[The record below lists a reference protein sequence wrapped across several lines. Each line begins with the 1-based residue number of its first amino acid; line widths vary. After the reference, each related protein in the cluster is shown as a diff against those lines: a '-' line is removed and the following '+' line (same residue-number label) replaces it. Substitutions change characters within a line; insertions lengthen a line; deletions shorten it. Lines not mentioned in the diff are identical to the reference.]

1 MNSLSPPI
9 FPDNT
14 EVNGKMKMKCL
25 NINGNNITEIVT
37 GPKIVYR
44 SGERSFLKSISI
56 DGYRFTISY
65 IDDLFQG
72 ETVECNLRKNGLDVI
87 YVSLYPGGN
96 TSISGESYNS
106 VHGAERLGHP
116 YWDVYKSWKS
126 ISFNIEADIQD
137 GHMNLLN
144 DTGLSL
150 TFDFVLPPPSE
161 HTLYSSF
168 ISDMKYISEN
178 AGAIKIID
186 GNGKNDNDLLDI
198 ANNNKPCLILN
209 NSPPTTY
216 LVSSS
221 DVPGTIDHNY
231 YVTNKMNNNLCTACE
246 ACHLRNQTLTL
257 FCFINGVLSAGGI
270 ANDTGDLGTLGG
282 CIKFKNRWILAWNQ
296 APYLWITEPNV
307 ESPIGATFTSIY
319 STPFSRTSN
328 PQKLTYLD
336 EEVAV
341 CSSGNTQTYVNIQG
355 YSVCTDGTTWSAVKP
370 TGITPFKLGT
380 NYYAIGYENGKLYK
394 TTDKYNTLTE
404 IGDTGELHLW
414 LISYTKT
421 QGGSQGLN
429 NKRAFIYSPQN
440 ENVVVVNEDGT
451 FSKTSISGRKAGGF
465 IFLNEPQSQGLNG
478 KYLFLDSSSSDVFE
492 STDGISNWTLNHN
505 IKIPQTLGVEQ
516 LGTDVESA
524 DDSWF
529 IMTKSGANIYES
541 ITYSSNVTMVLNNS
555 STSKPVFYRATSSV
569 DIPVTTRSVRS
580 FGAQGLCPMPF
591 TDASLKAR
599 LSEPERWREV
609 KPQSDEIR
617 RINDRVDELENKLR
631 KFGID

>member
-1 MNSLSPPI
+1 MPPI

-44 SGERSFLKSISI
+44 SGERSFLKSIEI
-56 DGYRFTISY
+56 DGYRITVSY

-72 ETVECNLRKNGLDVI
+72 STVKCNLRQNGLDVI
-87 YVSLYPGGN
+87 FVSLDSNGN
-96 TSISGESYNS
+96 SNISGGSYNS
-106 VHGAERLGHP
+106 VR
-116 YWDVYKSWKS
+116 KSWKS
-126 ISFNIEADIQD
+126 ISFNIDADIQD
-137 GHMNLLN
+137 GYMRLQNN
-144 DTGLSL
+144 EGLFVGGTL

-168 ISDMKYISEN
+168 ISDMKYVSEN
-178 AGAIKIID
+178 AEVVKIID
-186 GNGKNDNDLLDI
+186 GNGKNDNDLLDL
-198 ANNNKPCLILN
+198 AKNNKPCLILN

-216 LVSSS
+216 LMSLS
-221 DVPGTIDHNY
+221 DVPANIDHNY

-246 ACHLRNQTLTL
+246 SSHLRNQTLTL
-257 FCFINGVLSAGGI
+257 FCLINGELSVGGI

-296 APYLWITEPNV
+296 APYLWVSDPNV
-307 ESPIGATFTSIY
+307 VSPINAAFTEIHN
-319 STPFSRTSN
+319 TPFSRTSN

-341 CSSGNTQTYVNIQG
+341 CSSGNSQTYVKIQG
-355 YSVCTDGTTWSAVKP
+355 YSVCTDGTTWSAVKTP
-370 TGITPFKLGT
+370 GISPFKLGN
-380 NYYAIGYENGKLYK
+380 NYYAIGYGNGKLYK

-404 IGDTGELHLW
+404 MGDTGELNLW
-414 LISYTKT
+414 LISYAK
-421 QGGSQGLN
+421 SQGLN
-429 NKRAFIYSPQN
+429 KAFIYSPQN

-465 IFLNEPQSQGLNG
+465 IFLND

-492 STDGISNWTLNHN
+492 STDGINNWTLNHD
-505 IKIPQTLGVEQ
+505 IKIPQALGVEQ
-516 LGTDVESA
+516 IQTGPDAQSA

-541 ITYSSNVTMVLNNS
+541 VTYPSNVTIVLNNS
-555 STSKPVFYRATSSV
+555 STPNPVFYRATSSV
-569 DIPVTTRSVRS
+569 DIPVTNRSIS
-580 FGAQGLCPMPF
+580 FS
-591 TDASLKAR
+591 DASLKA
-599 LSEPERWREV
+599 V
-609 KPQSDEIR
+609 
-617 RINDRVDELENKLR
+617 NDRVDELENKLR

>member
-25 NINGNNITEIVT
+25 NVNGNNITEIVT

-56 DGYRFTISY
+56 DGYRITISY

-72 ETVECNLRKNGLDVI
+72 STVSCNLRRNGLDVI
-87 YVSLYPGGN
+87 YVSLYPNGDTN
-96 TSISGESYNS
+96 ISGEAADGGTAYNS
-106 VHGAERLGHP
+106 VH
-116 YWDVYKSWKS
+116 KSWKS
-126 ISFNIEADIQD
+126 ISFNIDADIQD
-137 GHMNLLN
+137 GYMKLQN
-144 DTGLSL
+144 DTAQSTWLL

-168 ISDMKYISEN
+168 ISDMKYVSEN
-178 AGAIKIID
+178 AEVVKIID

-198 ANNNKPCLILN
+198 ANNNKPCLIIN

-221 DVPGTIDHNY
+221 DVAGNIDHNY

-246 ACHLRNQTLTL
+246 ACHLRGQTLTL
-257 FCFINGVLSAGGI
+257 FCFINGELSVGGI

-296 APYLWITEPNV
+296 APYLWVTEPNV
-307 ESPIGATFTSIY
+307 VSPIGATFTDIY
-319 STPFSRTSN
+319 NTPFSRTSN

-341 CSSGNTQTYVNIQG
+341 CSCGNSQNYVNIQG
-355 YSVCTDGTTWSAVKP
+355 YSVCTDGTTWSAVKAP
-370 TGITPFKLGT
+370 GITPFKLGN

-404 IGDTGELHLW
+404 IGDTGELNLW
-414 LISYTKT
+414 LISYAKA
-421 QGGSQGLN
+421 QSPN
-429 NKRAFIYSPQN
+429 NKAFIYAPQN

-451 FSKTSISGRKAGGF
+451 FSKTVISGRKAGGF
-465 IFLNEPQSQGLNG
+465 IFLKPQSAEGTNG

-492 STDGISNWTLNHN
+492 STDGINNWTLNHD

-516 LGTDVESA
+516 LQTESA

-529 IMTKSGANIYES
+529 IMTRSGASIYES
-541 ITYSSNVTMVLNNS
+541 ITYSSNVTLVLNNS

-569 DIPVTTRSVRS
+569 DIPVTSRSIPSAYRS
-580 FGAQGLCPMPF
+580 MPM
-591 TDASLKAR
+591 DYELKAVKALSAESQR
-599 LSEPERWREV
+599 LT
-609 KPQSDEIR
+609 
-617 RINDRVDELENKLR
+617 DRVDELENKLR
-631 KFGID
+631 KFGIE

>member
-56 DGYRFTISY
+56 DGYRITVSY

-72 ETVECNLRKNGLDVI
+72 STVECNLRRNGLDVI
-87 YVSLYPGGN
+87 FVSLDSNGN
-96 TSISGESYNS
+96 SNISGESYNS
-106 VHGAERLGHP
+106 VH
-116 YWDVYKSWKS
+116 KSWKT
-126 ISFNIEADIQD
+126 ISFNIDADIQD
-137 GHMNLLN
+137 GYMRLQNN
-144 DTGLSL
+144 EGLFVGGIL

-168 ISDMKYISEN
+168 ISDMKYVSEN
-178 AGAIKIID
+178 AEVVKIID

-198 ANNNKPCLILN
+198 AKNNKPCLILN

-216 LVSSS
+216 LMPLS
-221 DVPGTIDHNY
+221 DVPGNINHNY

-246 ACHLRNQTLTL
+246 SCHLRNQTLTV
-257 FCFINGVLSAGGI
+257 FCYINGELSAGGI
-270 ANDTGDLGTLGG
+270 NYDTGDLGTLGG

-296 APYLWITEPNV
+296 APYLWVTEPNV
-307 ESPIGATFTSIY
+307 ESPINATFTGIL

-328 PQKLTYLD
+328 PAKLTYLD

-341 CSSGNTQTYVNIQG
+341 CSSGNSQTYVNIQG
-355 YSVCTDGTTWSAVKP
+355 YSVCTDGTTWSKVKTP
-370 TGITPFKLGT
+370 GITPFKLGN

-394 TTDKYNTLTE
+394 TTDKYNTLNE
-404 IGDTGELHLW
+404 ISDTGELNLW
-414 LISYTKT
+414 LISYA
-421 QGGSQGLN
+421 
-429 NKRAFIYSPQN
+429 NKKAFIYSPQN

-451 FSKTSISGRKAGGF
+451 FDKTKISGRKAGGF
-465 IFLNEPQSQGLNG
+465 VFIEN

-492 STDGISNWTLNHN
+492 STDGINNWTLNHD
-505 IKIPQTLGVEQ
+505 ILIPQALGVEQ
-516 LGTDVESA
+516 LDPVDAES
-524 DDSWF
+524 SWF

-541 ITYSSNVTMVLNNS
+541 VTYPSNVTIVLNNS

-569 DIPVTTRSVRS
+569 DIPVTTARSASGNPVSFRNRSVPYS
-580 FGAQGLCPMPF
+580 FSETSPSAV
-591 TDASLKAR
+591 SLKA
-599 LSEPERWREV
+599 V
-609 KPQSDEIR
+609 
-617 RINDRVDELENKLR
+617 NDRVDELENKLR

>member
-1 MNSLSPPI
+1 MNSLNPPI

-25 NINGNNITEIVT
+25 NVNGSNINEIVT
-37 GPKIVYR
+37 GPKIIYED
-44 SGERSFLKSISI
+44 GERSFLKAISI
-56 DGYRFTISY
+56 DGYRFTVSY
-65 IDDLFQG
+65 IDELFQG
-72 ETVECNLRKNGLDVI
+72 SVIECYLRRGHLNYI
-87 YVSLYPGGN
+87 YVYLYPNGEV
-96 TSISGESYNS
+96 TISGDSYNS
-106 VHGAERLGHP
+106 V
-116 YWDVYKSWKS
+116 DKSWKT
-126 ISFNIEADIQD
+126 ISFNIDTDID
-137 GHMNLLN
+137 NGFIRRHS
-144 DTGLSL
+144 DSKYVS
-150 TFDFVLPPPSE
+150 FDFVLPPPSE

-178 AGAIKIID
+178 TEVVKIID

-198 ANNNKPCLILN
+198 ANNNKPCLIIN

-216 LVSSS
+216 LMSLS
-221 DVPGTIDHNY
+221 DVPGNIDHNY

-246 ACHLRNQTLTL
+246 ACHLRGQTLTI
-257 FCFINGVLSAGGI
+257 FCFINGELSVGGI
-270 ANDTGDLGTLGG
+270 NYDTGDLGTLGG

-307 ESPIGATFTSIY
+307 VSPIDATFTGIY
-319 STPFSRTSN
+319 NTPFSRTST

-341 CSSGNTQTYVNIQG
+341 CSSGNSQTYVNIQG

-370 TGITPFKLGT
+370 PGITPFKLGN

-404 IGDTGELHLW
+404 IGDTGELNLW
-414 LISYTKT
+414 LISYA
-421 QGGSQGLN
+421 N
-429 NKRAFIYSPQN
+429 NKAFIYSPQN
-440 ENVVVVNEDGT
+440 ENIVVVNEDGT

-465 IFLNEPQSQGLNG
+465 IFLKAQSAEKPLGVIN

-492 STDGISNWTLNHN
+492 STDGISNWTLNHD
-505 IKIPQTLGVEQ
+505 IKIPQALGVEQ
-516 LGTDVESA
+516 LTAETDGPLGPEAQSA

-541 ITYSSNVTMVLNNS
+541 VTYSSNVTLVLNNS

-569 DIPVTTRSVRS
+569 DIPVTNRSVPYS
-580 FGAQGLCPMPF
+580 FN
-591 TDASLKAR
+591 DAALATSLK
-599 LSEPERWREV
+599 V
-609 KPQSDEIR
+609 V
-617 RINDRVDELENKLR
+617 NDRVDELENKLR
-631 KFGID
+631 KFGIE

>member
-25 NINGNNITEIVT
+25 NVNGNNITEIVT

-56 DGYRFTISY
+56 DGYRITISY

-72 ETVECNLRKNGLDVI
+72 STVSCNLRRNGLDVI
-87 YVSLYPGGN
+87 YVSLYPNGDTN
-96 TSISGESYNS
+96 ISGEAADGGTSYNS
-106 VHGAERLGHP
+106 VH
-116 YWDVYKSWKS
+116 KSWKS
-126 ISFNIEADIQD
+126 ISFNIDADIQD
-137 GHMNLLN
+137 GYMKLQN
-144 DTGLSL
+144 DTAQSTWLL

-168 ISDMKYISEN
+168 ISDMKYVSEN
-178 AGAIKIID
+178 AEVVKIID

-198 ANNNKPCLILN
+198 ANNNKPCLIIN

-221 DVPGTIDHNY
+221 DVAGNIDHNY

-246 ACHLRNQTLTL
+246 ACHLRGQTLTL
-257 FCFINGVLSAGGI
+257 FCFINGELSVGGI

-296 APYLWITEPNV
+296 APYLWVTEPNV
-307 ESPIGATFTSIY
+307 VSPIGATFTDIY
-319 STPFSRTSN
+319 NTPFSRTSN

-341 CSSGNTQTYVNIQG
+341 CSCGNSQNYVNIQG
-355 YSVCTDGTTWSAVKP
+355 YSVCTDGTTWSAVKAP
-370 TGITPFKLGT
+370 GITPFKLGN

-404 IGDTGELHLW
+404 IGDTGELNLW
-414 LISYTKT
+414 LISYAKA
-421 QGGSQGLN
+421 QSPN
-429 NKRAFIYSPQN
+429 NKAFIYAPQN

-451 FSKTSISGRKAGGF
+451 FSKTVISGRKAGGF
-465 IFLNEPQSQGLNG
+465 IFLKPQSAEGTNG

-492 STDGISNWTLNHN
+492 STDGINNWTLNHD

-516 LGTDVESA
+516 LQTESA

-529 IMTKSGANIYES
+529 IMTRSGASIYES
-541 ITYSSNVTMVLNNS
+541 ITYSSNVTLVLNNS
-555 STSKPVFYRATSSV
+555 STPKPVFYRATSSV
-569 DIPVTTRSVRS
+569 DIPVTSRSIPSAYRS
-580 FGAQGLCPMPF
+580 IPM
-591 TDASLKAR
+591 DYELKAVKALSAESQR
-599 LSEPERWREV
+599 LT
-609 KPQSDEIR
+609 
-617 RINDRVDELENKLR
+617 DRVDELENKLR
-631 KFGID
+631 KFGIE

>member
-65 IDDLFQG
+65 IDDLFKG
-72 ETVECNLRKNGLDVI
+72 ETVECNLRRNGLDVI
-87 YVSLYPGGN
+87 YVSLDANGN
-96 TSISGESYNS
+96 TNISGTSYNS
-106 VHGAERLGHP
+106 VHTDNPHGVSSGHP
-116 YWDVYKSWKS
+116 YWDVHKSWKT
-126 ISFNIEADIQD
+126 ISFNIDADIQD
-137 GHMNLLN
+137 GYIRLHNN
-144 DTGLSL
+144 EGLFVGGTL

-168 ISDMKYISEN
+168 ISDMKYVSEN
-178 AGAIKIID
+178 AEVVKIID

-216 LVSSS
+216 LMSSS
-221 DVPGTIDHNY
+221 DVSANIDHNY

-246 ACHLRNQTLTL
+246 ACHLRGQTLTL
-257 FCFINGVLSAGGI
+257 FCFINGELSVGGI
-270 ANDTGDLGTLGG
+270 ENDTGDLGTLGG

-307 ESPIGATFTSIY
+307 ESPINATFTGIY
-319 STPFSRTSN
+319 NTPFSRTSN

-341 CSSGNTQTYVNIQG
+341 CSSGNTQNYVNIQG
-355 YSVCTDGTTWSAVKP
+355 YSVCTDGTTWSAVKTP
-370 TGITPFKLGT
+370 GITPFKLGN

-404 IGDTGELHLW
+404 IGDTGELKLW
-414 LISYTKT
+414 LISYAKPLSG
-421 QGGSQGLN
+421 QG
-429 NKRAFIYSPQN
+429 KAFIYSPQN

-465 IFLNEPQSQGLNG
+465 IFLKPQGGESQGLNG
-478 KYLFLDSSSSDVFE
+478 QYLFLDSSSSDVFE
-492 STDGISNWTLNHN
+492 STDGISNWTLNHD

-524 DDSWF
+524 DGSWF

-541 ITYSSNVTMVLNNS
+541 VTYPSNVTIVLNNS

-569 DIPVTTRSVRS
+569 DIPVTNRS
-580 FGAQGLCPMPF
+580 MPF
-591 TDASLKAR
+591 TDASLKA
-599 LSEPERWREV
+599 V
-609 KPQSDEIR
+609 
-617 RINDRVDELENKLR
+617 NDRVDELENKLR

>member
-25 NINGNNITEIVT
+25 NINGNNISEIIT

-56 DGYRFTISY
+56 DGYRITVSY

-72 ETVECNLRKNGLDVI
+72 STVECNLRRNGLDVI
-87 YVSLYPGGN
+87 FVSLDSNGN
-96 TSISGESYNS
+96 SNISGESYNS
-106 VHGAERLGHP
+106 VH
-116 YWDVYKSWKS
+116 KSWKT
-126 ISFNIEADIQD
+126 ISFNIDADIQD
-137 GHMNLLN
+137 GYMRLQNN
-144 DTGLSL
+144 EGLFVGGTL

-168 ISDMKYISEN
+168 ISDMKYVSEN
-178 AGAIKIID
+178 AEVVKIID

-198 ANNNKPCLILN
+198 AKNNKPCLILN

-216 LVSSS
+216 LMPLS
-221 DVPGTIDHNY
+221 DVPGNIDHNY

-246 ACHLRNQTLTL
+246 SCHLRNQTLTV
-257 FCFINGVLSAGGI
+257 FCYINGELSAGGI
-270 ANDTGDLGTLGG
+270 NFDTGDLGTLGG

-296 APYLWITEPNV
+296 APYLWVSEPNV
-307 ESPIGATFTSIY
+307 VSPINATFTGILN
-319 STPFSRTSN
+319 TPFSRTSN
-328 PQKLTYLD
+328 PAKLTYLD

-341 CSSGNTQTYVNIQG
+341 CSSGNSQTYVNIQG
-355 YSVCTDGTTWSAVKP
+355 YSVCTDGTTWSEVKTP
-370 TGITPFKLGT
+370 GITPFKLGS

-404 IGDTGELHLW
+404 IGDTGELNLW
-414 LISYTKT
+414 LISYA
-421 QGGSQGLN
+421 
-429 NKRAFIYSPQN
+429 NKKAFIYSPQN

-451 FSKTSISGRKAGGF
+451 FDTTKISGRKAGGF
-465 IFLNEPQSQGLNG
+465 VFIEN

-492 STDGISNWTLNHN
+492 STDGINNWTLNHD
-505 IKIPQTLGVEQ
+505 ILIPQALGVEQ
-516 LGTDVESA
+516 LDPVDAES
-524 DDSWF
+524 SWF

-541 ITYSSNVTMVLNNS
+541 VTYPSNVTIVLNNS

-569 DIPVTTRSVRS
+569 DIPVTTARGFRNRSVPYS
-580 FGAQGLCPMPF
+580 FSETSPSAV
-591 TDASLKAR
+591 SLKA
-599 LSEPERWREV
+599 V
-609 KPQSDEIR
+609 
-617 RINDRVDELENKLR
+617 NDRVDELENKLR

>member
-25 NINGNNITEIVT
+25 NINGNNITEIIT

-44 SGERSFLKSISI
+44 NGERSFLKSISI

-72 ETVECNLRKNGLDVI
+72 STVECNLRKNGLDVI
-87 YVSLYPGGN
+87 YVSLYPNGN
-96 TSISGESYNS
+96 TDISGGSYNS
-106 VHGAERLGHP
+106 VH
-116 YWDVYKSWKS
+116 KSWKT
-126 ISFNIEADIQD
+126 ISFNIATDIQD
-137 GHMNLLN
+137 GYMNLRN
-144 DTGLSL
+144 NEGLFVGGTL
-150 TFDFVLPPPSE
+150 TFDFILPPPSE

-168 ISDMKYISEN
+168 ISDMKYVSEN
-178 AGAIKIID
+178 AEVVKIID

-198 ANNNKPCLILN
+198 AKNNKPCLILN

-216 LVSSS
+216 LMSLS
-221 DVPGTIDHNY
+221 DVPGNIDHNY

-246 ACHLRNQTLTL
+246 SCHLRNLTLTL
-257 FCFINGVLSAGGI
+257 FCFINGELSVGGI

-296 APYLWITEPNV
+296 APYLWVSEPNV
-307 ESPIGATFTSIY
+307 ESPINATFTGIY
-319 STPFSRTSN
+319 NTPFSRTST
-328 PQKLTYLD
+328 PAKLTYLD

-341 CSSGNTQTYVNIQG
+341 CSSGNSQTYVNIQG
-355 YSVCTDGTTWSAVKP
+355 YSVCTDGTTWSAVMTP
-370 TGITPFKLGT
+370 GITPFKLGN
-380 NYYAIGYENGKLYK
+380 NYYAIGYGNGKLYK

-404 IGDTGELHLW
+404 IGDTGELNLW
-414 LISYTKT
+414 LISYANKD
-421 QGGSQGLN
+421 QGLN
-429 NKRAFIYSPQN
+429 KAFIYSPQN

-465 IFLNEPQSQGLNG
+465 VLLNDKAAGGQGAQ
-478 KYLFLDSSSSDVFE
+478 YLFLDSSSSDVFE
-492 STDGISNWTLNHN
+492 STDGINNWTLNHD

-516 LGTDVESA
+516 LAAGAEGT

-541 ITYSSNVTMVLNNS
+541 VTYPSNVTIVLNNS
-555 STSKPVFYRATSSV
+555 TTSNPVFYRATSSV
-569 DIPVTTRSVRS
+569 DIPVSNRSIPYTFS
-580 FGAQGLCPMPF
+580 
-591 TDASLKAR
+591 DASLKA
-599 LSEPERWREV
+599 V
-609 KPQSDEIR
+609 
-617 RINDRVDELENKLR
+617 NDRVDELENKLR

>member
-25 NINGNNITEIVT
+25 NINGNNITEIIT

-72 ETVECNLRKNGLDVI
+72 STVECNLRKNGLDVI
-87 YVSLYPGGN
+87 YVKLYPNGN
-96 TSISGESYNS
+96 SSISGASS
-106 VHGAERLGHP
+106 VH
-116 YWDVYKSWKS
+116 KSWKS
-126 ISFNIEADIQD
+126 ISFNIDADIQD
-137 GHMNLLN
+137 GYMRLQN
-144 DTGLSL
+144 DEGLFVGDTL

-186 GNGKNDNDLLDI
+186 GNGKNDNELLDI

-246 ACHLRNQTLTL
+246 ASHLRGQTLTI

-270 ANDTGDLGTLGG
+270 THDTGDLGTLGG
-282 CIKFKNRWILAWNQ
+282 CIKFKDRWILAWNQ
-296 APYLWITEPNV
+296 APYLWITKPNV
-307 ESPIGATFTSIY
+307 ESPINATFTGINNS
-319 STPFSRTSN
+319 PFSRTSN

-341 CSSGNTQTYVNIQG
+341 CSSGNSQTYVNIQG
-355 YSVCTDGTTWSAVKP
+355 YSVCTDGTTWSAVNTP
-370 TGITPFKLGT
+370 GITPFKLGT
-380 NYYAIGYENGKLYK
+380 NYYAIGYGNGKLYK

-404 IGDTGELHLW
+404 IGDTGELNLW
-414 LISYTKT
+414 LISYANHK
-421 QGGSQGLN
+421 
-429 NKRAFIYSPQN
+429 AFIYSPQN

-465 IFLNEPQSQGLNG
+465 IFLNPQGPSSVGTND

-492 STDGISNWTLNHN
+492 STDGISNWTLNHD

-516 LGTDVESA
+516 LGADVESA
-524 DDSWF
+524 DGSWF

-541 ITYSSNVTMVLNNS
+541 ITYPSNVTMVLNNS

-569 DIPVTTRSVRS
+569 DIPVTTRSMPYDNPVGFPAALAAS
-580 FGAQGLCPMPF
+580 FN
-591 TDASLKAR
+591 DA
-599 LSEPERWREV
+599 
-609 KPQSDEIR
+609 EIQ

-631 KFGID
+631 KFGIE

>member
-14 EVNGKMKMKCL
+14 EVNGKMRMKCL

-56 DGYRFTISY
+56 DGYRITVSY

-72 ETVECNLRKNGLDVI
+72 STVECNLRRNGLDVI
-87 YVSLYPGGN
+87 YVSLNVNGN
-96 TSISGESYNS
+96 SNISGEGYNS
-106 VHGAERLGHP
+106 VH
-116 YWDVYKSWKS
+116 KSWKT
-126 ISFNIEADIQD
+126 ISFNIDTDIQD
-137 GHMNLLN
+137 GDITRQNG
-144 DTGLSL
+144 DKSVS
-150 TFDFVLPPPSE
+150 FDFVLPPPSE

-168 ISDMKYISEN
+168 ISDMKYVSEN
-178 AGAIKIID
+178 AEVVKIID

-216 LVSSS
+216 LMSLS
-221 DVPGTIDHNY
+221 DVPGNINHNY

-246 ACHLRNQTLTL
+246 SCHLRNQTLTV
-257 FCFINGVLSAGGI
+257 FCYINGKLSAGGI

-296 APYLWITEPNV
+296 APYLWVTEPNV
-307 ESPIGATFTSIY
+307 ESPIKATFTGILN
-319 STPFSRTSN
+319 TPFSRTSN
-328 PQKLTYLD
+328 PAKLTYLD

-341 CSSGNTQTYVNIQG
+341 CSSGNSQTYVNIQG
-355 YSVCTDGTTWSAVKP
+355 YSVCTDGTTWSAVMTP
-370 TGITPFKLGT
+370 GITPFKLGT
-380 NYYAIGYENGKLYK
+380 NYYAIGYGNGKLYK

-404 IGDTGELHLW
+404 IGDTGELNLW
-414 LISYTKT
+414 LISYA
-421 QGGSQGLN
+421 

-465 IFLNEPQSQGLNG
+465 VFINPQGGESQGLNG

-492 STDGISNWTLNHN
+492 STDGINNWTLNHD
-505 IKIPQTLGVEQ
+505 ILIPQALGVEQ
-516 LGTDVESA
+516 LDPVDAES
-524 DDSWF
+524 SWF

-541 ITYSSNVTMVLNNS
+541 VTYPSNVTIVLNNS

-569 DIPVTTRSVRS
+569 DIPVTNRALPNDSLEAGRSALRS
-580 FGAQGLCPMPF
+580 LGPFGPF
-591 TDASLKAR
+591 APWTES
-599 LSEPERWREV
+599 V
-609 KPQSDEIR
+609 NY
-617 RINDRVDELENKLR
+617 RINEIENKLR

>member
-1 MNSLSPPI
+1 MNSLCPPI

-56 DGYRFTISY
+56 DGYRITISY
-65 IDDLFQG
+65 IDDLFKG
-72 ETVECNLRKNGLDVI
+72 ATVECNLRRNGLDVI
-87 YVSLYPGGN
+87 YVSLYPNGDTN
-96 TSISGESYNS
+96 ISGAAYNS
-106 VHGAERLGHP
+106 VH
-116 YWDVYKSWKS
+116 KSWKS
-126 ISFNIEADIQD
+126 ISFNIDADIQD
-137 GHMNLLN
+137 GYMKLQN
-144 DTGLSL
+144 DDNMSTWLL

-168 ISDMKYISEN
+168 ISDMKYVSEN
-178 AGAIKIID
+178 AEVVKIID

-198 ANNNKPCLILN
+198 ANNNKPCLIIN

-216 LVSSS
+216 LMSLS
-221 DVPGTIDHNY
+221 DVPGNIDHNY

-246 ACHLRNQTLTL
+246 ACHLRGQTLTL
-257 FCFINGVLSAGGI
+257 FCFINGELSVGGI

-307 ESPIGATFTSIY
+307 VSPIDATFTDIY
-319 STPFSRTSN
+319 NTPFSRTSN

-341 CSSGNTQTYVNIQG
+341 CSSGNSQNYVNIQG
-355 YSVCTDGTTWSAVKP
+355 YSVCTDGTTWSAVKIP
-370 TGITPFKLGT
+370 GITPFKLGN

-404 IGDTGELHLW
+404 IGDTGELKLW
-414 LISYTKT
+414 LISYTKPQSG
-421 QGGSQGLN
+421 QG
-429 NKRAFIYSPQN
+429 KAFIYAPQN

-465 IFLNEPQSQGLNG
+465 IFISQGLN

-492 STDGISNWTLNHN
+492 STDGISNWTLNHD
-505 IKIPQTLGVEQ
+505 IKIPQALGVEQ
-516 LGTDVESA
+516 LQTESA

-529 IMTKSGANIYES
+529 IMTKSGASTYES
-541 ITYSSNVTMVLNNS
+541 VTYPSNVTLVLNNS

-569 DIPVTTRSVRS
+569 DIPVTNRSVPES
-580 FGAQGLCPMPF
+580 FNSSYVNY
-591 TDASLKAR
+591 SLKA
-599 LSEPERWREV
+599 V
-609 KPQSDEIR
+609 
-617 RINDRVDELENKLR
+617 NDRVDELENKLR
-631 KFGID
+631 KFGIE

>member
-56 DGYRFTISY
+56 DGYRITVSY

-72 ETVECNLRKNGLDVI
+72 STVECNLRRDGLDVI
-87 YVSLYPGGN
+87 FVSLYSNGDTN
-96 TSISGESYNS
+96 ISGNEFNA
-106 VHGAERLGHP
+106 VH
-116 YWDVYKSWKS
+116 KSWKT
-126 ISFNIEADIQD
+126 ISFNIATDIQD
-137 GHMNLLN
+137 GYMRLQNN
-144 DTGLSL
+144 EGLFVGGTL

-168 ISDMKYISEN
+168 ISDMKYVSEN
-178 AGAIKIID
+178 AEVVKIID

-198 ANNNKPCLILN
+198 AKNNKPCLILN

-216 LVSSS
+216 LMSLS
-221 DVPGTIDHNY
+221 DVPGNIDHNY

-246 ACHLRNQTLTL
+246 SCHLRNQTLTV
-257 FCFINGVLSAGGI
+257 FCFINGKLSAGGI
-270 ANDTGDLGTLGG
+270 NFDTGDLGTLGG

-296 APYLWITEPNV
+296 APYLWVTEPNV
-307 ESPIGATFTSIY
+307 ESPIDATFTGIL

-341 CSSGNTQTYVNIQG
+341 CSSGNSQTYVNIQG
-355 YSVCTDGTTWSAVKP
+355 YSVCTDGTTWSEVKTP
-370 TGITPFKLGT
+370 GITPFKLGN

-394 TTDKYNTLTE
+394 TTDKYNALTE
-404 IGDTGELHLW
+404 ISDTGELNLW
-414 LISYTKT
+414 LISYA
-421 QGGSQGLN
+421 
-429 NKRAFIYSPQN
+429 NKKAFIYSPQN

-451 FSKTSISGRKAGGF
+451 FDKTKISGRKAGGF
-465 IFLNEPQSQGLNG
+465 VFIEN

-492 STDGISNWTLNHN
+492 STDGINNWTLNHD
-505 IKIPQTLGVEQ
+505 ILIPQALGVEQ
-516 LGTDVESA
+516 LDPVDAES
-524 DDSWF
+524 SWF

-541 ITYSSNVTMVLNNS
+541 VTYPSNVTIVLNNS
-555 STSKPVFYRATSSV
+555 TTSKPVFYRATSSV
-569 DIPVTTRSVRS
+569 DIPVTTARSFRNRSVPYS
-580 FGAQGLCPMPF
+580 FSETSPSAV
-591 TDASLKAR
+591 SLKA
-599 LSEPERWREV
+599 V
-609 KPQSDEIR
+609 
-617 RINDRVDELENKLR
+617 NDRVDELENKLR

>member
-56 DGYRFTISY
+56 DGYKITVSY

-72 ETVECNLRKNGLDVI
+72 STVSCNLRKNGLDVI
-87 YVSLYPGGN
+87 YVSLYPDGN
-96 TSISGESYNS
+96 TNISGTAYNS
-106 VHGAERLGHP
+106 VS
-116 YWDVYKSWKS
+116 KSWKS
-126 ISFNIEADIQD
+126 ISFNIATDIQD
-137 GHMNLLN
+137 GYMKLQN
-144 DTGLSL
+144 DDNMSTWLL

-168 ISDMKYISEN
+168 ISDMKYVSEN
-178 AGAIKIID
+178 AEVVKIID

-216 LVSSS
+216 LMSLS
-221 DVPGTIDHNY
+221 DVPGNIDHNY

-246 ACHLRNQTLTL
+246 ASHLRNQTLTL
-257 FCFINGVLSAGGI
+257 FCFINGELSVGGI

-296 APYLWITEPNV
+296 APYLWVSEPNV
-307 ESPIGATFTSIY
+307 VSPIGATFTGIY

-355 YSVCTDGTTWSAVKP
+355 YSVCTDGTTWSAVNTP
-370 TGITPFKLGT
+370 GITPFKLGN

-404 IGDTGELHLW
+404 IGDTGELNLW
-414 LISYTKT
+414 LISYANSK
-421 QGGSQGLN
+421 
-429 NKRAFIYSPQN
+429 AFIYSPQN

-451 FSKTSISGRKAGGF
+451 FSKTKISGRKAGGF
-465 IFLNEPQSQGLNG
+465 IFLNPQGLGG

-492 STDGISNWTLNHN
+492 STDGINNWTLNHD
-505 IKIPQTLGVEQ
+505 IKIPQALGVEQ
-516 LGTDVESA
+516 LAQSA

-541 ITYSSNVTMVLNNS
+541 VTYPSNVTIVLNNS

-569 DIPVTTRSVRS
+569 DIPGRSVPWTESVTNRS
-580 FGAQGLCPMPF
+580 APYSFNSAESQRTLSTALC
-591 TDASLKAR
+591 AR
-599 LSEPERWREV
+599 L
-609 KPQSDEIR
+609 
-617 RINDRVDELENKLR
+617 NDRVDELENKLR
-631 KFGID
+631 KFGIE

>member
-56 DGYRFTISY
+56 DGYRITISY

-72 ETVECNLRKNGLDVI
+72 STD
-87 YVSLYPGGN
+87 
-96 TSISGESYNS
+96 S
-106 VHGAERLGHP
+106 VHGAERPVECNLRRNGL
-116 YWDVYKSWKS
+116 DVIFVSLYPNGNSNISGELYNSVHKSWKT
-126 ISFNIEADIQD
+126 ISFNIDTDIQD
-137 GHMNLLN
+137 GYMKLQNTDN
-144 DTGLSL
+144 KIL

-168 ISDMKYISEN
+168 ISDMKYVSEN
-178 AGAIKIID
+178 AEVVKIID

-198 ANNNKPCLILN
+198 AKNNKPCLILN

-216 LVSSS
+216 LMSLS
-221 DVPGTIDHNY
+221 DVPGNIDHNY

-246 ACHLRNQTLTL
+246 SCHLRNQTLTV
-257 FCFINGVLSAGGI
+257 FCYINGELSAGGI

-296 APYLWITEPNV
+296 APYLWVTEPNV
-307 ESPIGATFTSIY
+307 VSPIKATFTGIY
-319 STPFSRTSN
+319 NSPFSRTSN

-341 CSSGNTQTYVNIQG
+341 CSCGNSQTYVNIQG
-355 YSVCTDGTTWSAVKP
+355 YSVCTDGTTWSAVMTP
-370 TGITPFKLGT
+370 GITPFKLGS
-380 NYYAIGYENGKLYK
+380 NYYAIGYGNGKLYK

-404 IGDTGELHLW
+404 IGDTGELNLW
-414 LISYTKT
+414 LISYA
-421 QGGSQGLN
+421 
-429 NKRAFIYSPQN
+429 NKKAFIYSPQN
-440 ENVVVVNEDGT
+440 ENVIVVNEDGT

-465 IFLNEPQSQGLNG
+465 VFLKEAQSAESQGLN

-492 STDGISNWTLNHN
+492 STDGINDWTLNHN
-505 IKIPQTLGVEQ
+505 ILIPQALGVEQ
-516 LGTDVESA
+516 LNPVDAES
-524 DDSWF
+524 SWF

-541 ITYSSNVTMVLNNS
+541 VTYPSNVTIVLNNS
-555 STSKPVFYRATSSV
+555 STSKPVFYRATSSE
-569 DIPVTTRSVRS
+569 DIPITNRS
-580 FGAQGLCPMPF
+580 
-591 TDASLKAR
+591 
-599 LSEPERWREV
+599 LSNDDGTYVPELLWSES
-609 KPQSDEIR
+609 QMLNY
-617 RINDRVDELENKLR
+617 RINEIENKLR
-631 KFGID
+631 KFGIE

>member
-1 MNSLSPPI
+1 MNSLMPPI

-56 DGYRFTISY
+56 DGYRITISY
-65 IDDLFQG
+65 IDDLFKG
-72 ETVECNLRKNGLDVI
+72 STVECNLRRNGLDVI
-87 YVSLYPGGN
+87 FVSLYPNGDTN
-96 TSISGESYNS
+96 ISGVSYNS
-106 VHGAERLGHP
+106 ADTAQGALGNP
-116 YWDVYKSWKS
+116 YWGVRKSWKT
-126 ISFNIEADIQD
+126 ISFNITTDIQD
-137 GHMNLLN
+137 GYIRLQNDDNMNTWL
-144 DTGLSL
+144 L
-150 TFDFVLPPPSE
+150 TFDFILPPPSE

-168 ISDMKYISEN
+168 ISDMKYVSEN
-178 AGAIKIID
+178 AEVVKIID

-198 ANNNKPCLILN
+198 AKNNKPCLILN

-216 LVSSS
+216 LMSLS
-221 DVPGTIDHNY
+221 DVPANIDHNY

-246 ACHLRNQTLTL
+246 SSHLRNQTLTL
-257 FCFINGVLSAGGI
+257 FCFINGELSVGGI

-307 ESPIGATFTSIY
+307 VSPIDATFTGIY
-319 STPFSRTSN
+319 NTPFSRTSN

-341 CSSGNTQTYVNIQG
+341 CSSGNSQNYVNIQG
-355 YSVCTDGTTWSAVKP
+355 YSVCTDGTTWSAVKTP
-370 TGITPFKLGT
+370 GITPFKLGS

-404 IGDTGELHLW
+404 IGDTGELKLW
-414 LISYTKT
+414 LISYAKPLSG
-421 QGGSQGLN
+421 QG
-429 NKRAFIYSPQN
+429 KAFIYSPQN

-465 IFLNEPQSQGLNG
+465 IFLIN

-492 STDGISNWTLNHN
+492 STDGINNWTLNPD
-505 IKIPQTLGVEQ
+505 IKIPQALGVEQ
-516 LGTDVESA
+516 LETVPEAQSA

-529 IMTKSGANIYES
+529 IMTKSGASIYES
-541 ITYSSNVTMVLNNS
+541 VTYPSNVTIVLNNS

-569 DIPVTTRSVRS
+569 DIPETNRRELSAYRSVRS
-580 FGAQGLCPMPF
+580 FGAQGLCPVPMNYE
-591 TDASLKAR
+591 LKAV
-599 LSEPERWREV
+599 S
-609 KPQSDEIR
+609 
-617 RINDRVDELENKLR
+617 DRVDELENKLR
-631 KFGID
+631 KFGIE

>member
-1 MNSLSPPI
+1 MNSLMPPI

-25 NINGNNITEIVT
+25 NINGNNINEIIT

-56 DGYRFTISY
+56 DGYRITISY

-72 ETVECNLRKNGLDVI
+72 ETVLCNLRKNGLDVI
-87 YVSLYPGGN
+87 FVSLYSNGN
-96 TSISGESYNS
+96 TDISGSSYNS
-106 VHGAERLGHP
+106 VH
-116 YWDVYKSWKS
+116 KSWKS
-126 ISFNIEADIQD
+126 ISFNIDADIQD
-137 GHMNLLN
+137 GYMRLQNADN
-144 DTGLSL
+144 KTL

-168 ISDMKYISEN
+168 ISDMKYVSET
-178 AGAIKIID
+178 AEVVKIID

-198 ANNNKPCLILN
+198 AKNNKPCLILN

-216 LVSSS
+216 LMSLS
-221 DVPGTIDHNY
+221 DVPANIDHNY

-246 ACHLRNQTLTL
+246 SCHLRNQTLTV
-257 FCFINGVLSAGGI
+257 FCLINGELRVGGI

-296 APYLWITEPNV
+296 APYLWVSEPNV
-307 ESPIGATFTSIY
+307 ESPINATFTGIY
-319 STPFSRTSN
+319 NTPFSRTSN

-341 CSSGNTQTYVNIQG
+341 CSSGNSQTYVNIQG

-370 TGITPFKLGT
+370 TGITPFKLGN
-380 NYYAIGYENGKLYK
+380 NYYAIGYGNGKLYK

-404 IGDTGELHLW
+404 ICDTGELNLW
-414 LISYTKT
+414 LISYT
-421 QGGSQGLN
+421 
-429 NKRAFIYSPQN
+429 NKKAFIYSPQN

-451 FSKTSISGRKAGGF
+451 FGKTSISGRKAGGF
-465 IFLNEPQSQGLNG
+465 VFLKEAQSAESQGLN

-492 STDGISNWTLNHN
+492 STDGIHNWTLNHN

-516 LGTDVESA
+516 LETAAEAEG
-524 DDSWF
+524 SWF

-541 ITYSSNVTMVLNNS
+541 VTYPSNVTLVLNNS

-569 DIPVTTRSVRS
+569 DIPVINRSV
-580 FGAQGLCPMPF
+580 PEPF
-591 TDASLKAR
+591 NETHMNFSLKA
-599 LSEPERWREV
+599 V
-609 KPQSDEIR
+609 
-617 RINDRVDELENKLR
+617 NDRVDVLENKLR
-631 KFGID
+631 KFGIE

>member
-56 DGYRFTISY
+56 DGYRVTVSY

-72 ETVECNLRKNGLDVI
+72 SETPTGLSSGTECRATVECNLRRNGLDVI
-87 YVSLYPGGN
+87 YVSLYPNGN
-96 TSISGESYNS
+96 SSISGTSYNS
-106 VHGAERLGHP
+106 VS
-116 YWDVYKSWKS
+116 KSWKT
-126 ISFNIEADIQD
+126 ISFNIDTDIQD
-137 GHMNLLN
+137 GYMKLQN
-144 DTGLSL
+144 DDNMSTWLL

-168 ISDMKYISEN
+168 ISDMKYVSEN
-178 AGAIKIID
+178 AEVVKIID

-216 LVSSS
+216 LMSLS
-221 DVPGTIDHNY
+221 DEPSNIDHNY

-246 ACHLRNQTLTL
+246 SCHLRNQTLTV
-257 FCFINGVLSAGGI
+257 FCFINGKLSAGGI

-296 APYLWITEPNV
+296 APYLWVTEPNV
-307 ESPIGATFTSIY
+307 ESPINATFTGIY
-319 STPFSRTSN
+319 NTPFSRTSN
-328 PQKLTYLD
+328 PAKLTYLD

-341 CSSGNTQTYVNIQG
+341 CSCGNSQTYVNIQG
-355 YSVCTDGTTWSAVKP
+355 YSVCTDGTTWSAVMTP
-370 TGITPFKLGT
+370 GITPFKLGN
-380 NYYAIGYENGKLYK
+380 NYYAIGYGNGKLYK
-394 TTDKYNTLTE
+394 TTDKYNSLTE
-404 IGDTGELHLW
+404 IGDTGELNLW
-414 LISYTKT
+414 LISYAKP
-421 QGGSQGLN
+421 QGDGI

-465 IFLNEPQSQGLNG
+465 VFLEDAQSAENPPGLNG

-505 IKIPQTLGVEQ
+505 ILIPQALGVEQ
-516 LGTDVESA
+516 LDPVNAES
-524 DDSWF
+524 SWF

-541 ITYSSNVTMVLNNS
+541 VTYPSNVTIILNNS

-569 DIPVTTRSVRS
+569 DIPVTNRSV
-580 FGAQGLCPMPF
+580 PY
-591 TDASLKAR
+591 SLEAPWTE
-599 LSEPERWREV
+599 SV
-609 KPQSDEIR
+609 NY
-617 RINDRVDELENKLR
+617 RINEIENKLR
-631 KFGID
+631 KFGIE